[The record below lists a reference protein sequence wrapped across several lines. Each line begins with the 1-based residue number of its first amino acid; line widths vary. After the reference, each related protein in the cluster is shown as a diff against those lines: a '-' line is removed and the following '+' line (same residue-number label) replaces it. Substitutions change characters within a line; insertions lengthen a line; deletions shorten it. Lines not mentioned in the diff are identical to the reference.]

1 MRYILDDDKPKQ
13 IKTVKI
19 NGMLISNPSDELLDA
34 NGIGYTLT
42 TIDPPT
48 ITETQKLEHT
58 YAIDNGS
65 IIDVWTVKDKAAQE
79 LIDMYTAQ
87 IMEIYQSAETY
98 KNDGQITYPGTGKN
112 YIPRWVYEFYNAVLI
127 KPENYFPAQDSTIA
141 ITAVDGTSDNMTL
154 AEFVTFYGYLIQSYM
169 TTTATQNAEIKTL
182 TDKIKELRA

>member
-1 MRYILDDDKPKQ
+1 MRYYLADNQPVPITNVTIDD
-13 IKTVKI
+13 
-19 NGMLISNPSDELLDA
+19 MRISNPSDALLEA
-34 NGIGYTLT
+34 NNIGYALKH
-42 TIDPPT
+42 IDPPA
-48 ITETQKLEHT
+48 ITDTQKLEHS
-58 YAIDNGS
+58 YAAYSGE
-65 IIDVWTVKDKAAQE
+65 IIDIWTVTDKTAQE

-154 AEFVTFYGYLIQSYM
+154 AEFVTFYGYLITSYM

-182 TDKIKELRA
+182 TDKIKELRV

>member
-1 MRYILDDDKPKQ
+1 MRYYLTDNQPVPITNVTID
-13 IKTVKI
+13 
-19 NGMLISNPSDELLDA
+19 GMRISNPSDALLDA
-34 NGIGYTLT
+34 NGIGYTRT
-42 TIDPPT
+42 IIDPPA
-48 ITETQKLEHT
+48 ITDTQKLEHN

-65 IIDVWTVKDKAAQE
+65 IIDVWAVTDKTADE
-79 LIDMYTAQ
+79 LIAMYTAQ
-87 IMEIYQSAETY
+87 IVEIYQSAEQY
-98 KNDGQITYPGTGKN
+98 KNDGQITYPATGKN

-169 TTTATQNAEIKTL
+169 TTTATQNAEIKVL